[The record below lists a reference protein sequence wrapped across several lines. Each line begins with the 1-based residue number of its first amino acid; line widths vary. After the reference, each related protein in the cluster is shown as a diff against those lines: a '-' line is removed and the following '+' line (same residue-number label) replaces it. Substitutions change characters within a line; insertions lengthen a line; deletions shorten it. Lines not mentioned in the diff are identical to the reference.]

1 MASLNMHPNLP
12 VPKGPLRPSNSTI
25 CPRTAPK
32 RPPKAPEFVHVGR
45 PQPQTKVKPYLGLR
59 GSKHVFQC
67 TKSTCNHPLLVVCIP
82 LKIAKTDTYP
92 YPGPVGYGKPQE
104 VAKQVGA
111 KLAEHGPPGA
121 VKDLFSKMILDHMEC
136 QNRCFWRVLSPL
148 WPVFPLL
155 QSQNA
160 LEMGCFGTI
169 NGSKMGLKWVG
180 HEWVKNA
187 CFPKTDPRPFGV
199 CK

>member
-1 MASLNMHPNLP
+1 MSANHP
-12 VPKGPLRPSNSTI
+12 KK
-25 CPRTAPK
+25 APK
-32 RPPKAPEFVHVGR
+32 SRRICARWPPAAPNQKQTISWATWLKTRFPVHQIHLQPPTFGGLHP
-45 PQPQTKVKPYLGLR
+45 PQNCQ
-59 GSKHVFQC
+59 
-67 TKSTCNHPLLVVCIP
+67 
-82 LKIAKTDTYP
+82 TDTYP
-92 YPGPVGYGKPQE
+92 YLGPVGYGKPQE

-121 VKDLFSKMILDHMEC
+121 KKDLFSKMILDHMEC
-136 QNRCFWRVLSPL
+136 QNRFFWRVLSPL

-169 NGSKMGLKWVG
+169 NGSKMGQKWVG